1 MVVNTVVKAAKTAR
15 GALRKGVAIAAF
27 RGTLNG
33 TQTQVTLDYAGPGDL
48 SREVEW
54 FFDSPPRKV
63 GLRATP
69 DVAFIAAP
77 IPVPGED
84 VDLFYPYL
92 DAVLPVAATIEAQ
105 IARVRSK
112 PHRRRLRSVQ
122 RSPNWEYQVV
132 RTEEAFD
139 HFLDSL
145 HLPFVNER
153 FVERARL
160 PHRSLLRRR
169 FKKSG
174 LVVQVLCDGAI
185 VSGALLFHEGSTLD
199 YDRNGF
205 GAGLSKRPTEL
216 AERTAA
222 VELAIFHVAQELGVS
237 DIAMGF
243 CRAFL
248 RCGLYTHKRRLGC
261 EFRPATGLPAFRLKL
276 PRALRPAFLSAVPM
290 LVGKKAAS
298 VARLGLVEHSP
309 RRERPD
315 WKSLVRNLNVPS
327 VRHIEVWT
335 NASAARV
342 ELFVGYLDTFAPG
355 RTVSVYSV

>member
-1 MVVNTVVKAAKTAR
+1 MVLQSVVKAAKTAR
-15 GALRKGVAIAAF
+15 GALCKGVAIAAF
-27 RGTLNG
+27 RGTLKG

-54 FFDSPPRKV
+54 FFNSPPRKV
-63 GLRATP
+63 ALLASP
-69 DVAFIAAP
+69 DLAFIAAP
-77 IPVPGED
+77 IPVPGDD

-92 DAVLPVAATIEAQ
+92 DATLPVASTVDAQ

-122 RSPNWEYQVV
+122 RSPHWVYQVV
-132 RTEEAFD
+132 RTQEAFD
-139 HFLDSL
+139 HFLDTL

-160 PHRSLLRRR
+160 PDRAMLRRR

-174 LVVQVLCDGAI
+174 LVVQVLCDGVV
-185 VSGALLFHEGSTLD
+185 VSGALLFHEGSKLD

-205 GAGLSKRPTEL
+205 GAGLSKSATQL
-216 AERTAA
+216 AEKTAA

-261 EFRPATGLPAFRLKL
+261 TFQPATGLPPFRLKL

-290 LVGKKAAS
+290 LVGKPAAS
-298 VARLGLVEHSP
+298 TARVGLVENSG
-309 RRERPD
+309 RREKPD
-315 WKSLVRNLNVPS
+315 WKSLVRNLTVPS